1 MATNHT
7 TGTVVKF
14 KAAGQVSMDTVPLIA
29 VIRACTQQ
37 KIHTSVT
44 QCMA

>member
-29 VIRACTQQ
+29 VIYKSLYRLP
-37 KIHTSVT
+37 
-44 QCMA
+44 